1 MSPMEAPLLIRDAD
15 SLLTVA
21 VVVSGIFAFFGL
33 FLTIIRNLGG
43 FGK

>member
-1 MSPMEAPLLIRDAD
+1 MSPMEAPLLIRDVD
-15 SLLTVA
+15 SLLIVA

-33 FLTIIRNLGG
+33 LLKIGNLGG